1 MDVLGRCLV
10 VFGILSLLH
19 AGFSTIQYRT
29 YLKLIEEELKSI
41 PIDVSDGCLCML
53 SKSKTSLIEFPFQK
67 SLVCLLVFSS
77 FLASLQWEL

>member
-10 VFGILSLLH
+10 TFGILSLLH

-41 PIDVSDGCLCML
+41 PVDVSHGYLCMSSR
-53 SKSKTSLIEFPFQK
+53 SKRSLVEFPFQR
-67 SLVCLLVFSS
+67 SLIYLLELLSPLVCL
-77 FLASLQWEL
+77 Q

>member
-10 VFGILSLLH
+10 AFGILSLLH

-41 PIDVSDGCLCML
+41 PVDVSHGYLCMSSG
-53 SKSKTSLIEFPFQK
+53 SKRSLVEFPFQR
-67 SLVCLLVFSS
+67 SLIYLL
-77 FLASLQWEL
+77 ELLSP